1 MTKGHAMEK
10 KWCLLKDSDGDRGL
24 NGKKK
29 VYEVT
34 VNGTEVTYSWG
45 MAEKTSRQTFTDFGK
60 NETSAFQLA
69 MMKVNF
75 KIESGYTLAY
85 TV

>member
-1 MTKGHAMEK
+1 
-10 KWCLLKDSDGDRGL
+10 
-24 NGKKK
+24 
-29 VYEVT
+29 
-34 VNGTEVTYSWG
+34 
-45 MAEKTSRQTFTDFGK
+45 MAEKSTRQTFVDYGK

-75 KIESGYTLAY
+75 KIESGYEIAY

>member
-1 MTKGHAMEK
+1 MEK
-10 KWCLLKDSDGDRGL
+10 KWCLLKNSDGNRGL
-24 NGKKK
+24 AGKKK
-29 VYEVT
+29 IYEVT
-34 VNGTEVTYSWG
+34 VDGTKVTYSWG
-45 MAEKTSRQTFTDFGK
+45 MAEKSTRQTFVDYGK

-75 KIESGYTLAY
+75 KIESGYEIAY